1 MRRAGDGYAVI
12 ELYPDKR
19 EEIVQDALS
28 LLEAEILYAMKIEDV
43 RKPVAVDAGGLV
55 VDRPKPNRARRL
67 TFTF

>member
-43 RKPVAVDAGGLV
+43 RKPVAGDAGGLV
-55 VDRPKPNRARRL
+55 VDGPTRKAARQL
-67 TFTF
+67 TFKF